1 MDRWQTASQDLFE
14 VQPQVRQAAD
24 VGRLA
29 VMQRAAASSAAPR
42 REDDGNA
49 AVRAGAAA
57 ANGMQDEYSANME
70 DDGGTTFILDEFVL
84 ESGRLMHRVP
94 IRFKTWGVLNEAADN
109 CLVVCHALTGNGA
122 SRARRSPLRHT
133 PPPRPAMRCADGA

>member
-1 MDRWQTASQDLFE
+1 ME
-14 VQPQVRQAAD
+14 PKAA
-24 VGRLA
+24 
-29 VMQRAAASSAAPR
+29 
-42 REDDGNA
+42 
-49 AVRAGAAA
+49 AAA

-70 DDGGTTFILDEFVL
+70 DDGGTTFVLDEFVL

-122 SRARRSPLRHT
+122 SSSRGRSTAPHARRRRCLPLRRAT
-133 PPPRPAMRCADGA
+133 LAGIGLA